1 MAGELDAT
9 LTDIVADRAPEAAVE
24 LAREVHWVNA
34 RRLCEAL
41 KRVGPAKF
49 ILDLLQH
56 GMEPWQRR
64 ARYLEASAP
73 GRLGEQ
79 GGYHMGD
86 RYCREIVSEFNHPGK
101 LNRPPVRGT
110 STETRRGKGCDGEC
124 N

>member
-1 MAGELDAT
+1 MRISDWSSDVCSSDL
-9 LTDIVADRAPEAAVE
+9 AAVE

-73 GRLGEQ
+73 GELGEQ
-79 GGYHMGD
+79 GGYHIGD
-86 RYCREIVSEFNHPGK
+86 GYRSEEHK
-101 LNRPPVRGT
+101 SELQ
-110 STETRRGKGCDGEC
+110 SLMSIS
-124 N
+124 

>member
-73 GRLGEQ
+73 GELGEQ
-79 GGYHMGD
+79 RSDERSVGKECV
-86 RYCREIVSEFNHPGK
+86 RTCRS
-101 LNRPPVRGT
+101 RW
-110 STETRRGKGCDGEC
+110 ST
-124 N
+124 